1 MTGLIVLI
9 FGACISYSIVM
20 SEKAQSASE
29 PVKYSLP
36 LMPAQQAI
44 TQALDRAGKDRRGMV
59 TLPVAMACTYSLEKK
74 DPQLVRWDML
84 VLIRPRQATLKNTR
98 ECEIIGGMV
107 PGKGWQVMQSPLAE
121 PKNALEILAKSI
133 KADETTCLRTAQSLL
148 PTAWATLGHAGEY
161 ARLARGQKAFLVQ
174 LFPEGG
180 VVIDAHRK
188 LVKRLEY

>member
-1 MTGLIVLI
+1 MSLQPLSQNGKSKVVVLVGTRKGGYT
-9 FGACISYSIVM
+9 FSSD
-20 SEKAQSASE
+20 ASR
-29 PVKYSLP
+29 KNW
-36 LMPAQQAI
+36 QAS
-44 TQALDRAGKDRRGMV
+44 D
-59 TLPVAMACTYSLEKK
+59 
-74 DPQLVRWDML
+74 
-84 VLIRPRQATLKNTR
+84 LKF
-98 ECEIIGGMV
+98 
-107 PGKGWQVMQSPLAE
+107 KGWQVMQSPLAE